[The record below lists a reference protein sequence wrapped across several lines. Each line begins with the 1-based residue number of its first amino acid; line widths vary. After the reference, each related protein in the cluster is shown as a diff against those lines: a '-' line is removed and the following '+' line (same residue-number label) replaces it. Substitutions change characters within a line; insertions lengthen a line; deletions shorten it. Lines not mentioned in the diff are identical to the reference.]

1 MSINNLEKEIDQAF
15 TDFQDKLD
23 QSNFSLWIDPEPLKV
38 WDKVEEEDVIVD
50 EQEEE
55 YKELDFSYWLCY
67 NLIIYIIYKEVKR
80 IMNNNVIN
88 FKEFKDSIKNEK
100 KTYFVDFID
109 WKNYTILVEAESEQ
123 EAEEVVAYKVQ
134 YNDLNDVS
142 PTKHL
147 FEILK
152 VQSE

>member
-55 YKELDFSYWLCY
+55 YKELDFSY
-67 NLIIYIIYKEVKR
+67 
-80 IMNNNVIN
+80 
-88 FKEFKDSIKNEK
+88 
-100 KTYFVDFID
+100 
-109 WKNYTILVEAESEQ
+109 
-123 EAEEVVAYKVQ
+123 
-134 YNDLNDVS
+134 
-142 PTKHL
+142 
-147 FEILK
+147 
-152 VQSE
+152 